1 MQEAAQGSVCVC
13 GGGGQ
18 WELCSGSQ
26 TSFPSPPSPQVYP
39 GGVGYI
45 RIDGSTPDIK
55 RKQAV
60 DRFQAAAADGEPAEG
75 SGGAAAAG
83 SSKGRGGT
91 SGSGGGGGTPPMRVA
106 LLSITAAGVGLTLTA
121 AEVRLVVV
129 GKGGGRAMRSCLDEG
144 DRGGMCEVVLVN
156 CAFAFRFACVDS
168 LPFTPLLIPLT
179 PLPITTSDHFRH
191 VFSWSCTG
199 TQAFCCRY

>member
-1 MQEAAQGSVCVC
+1 MHDGIDFLRGLLDTP
-13 GGGGQ
+13 GGGRMLVFCHHQSVMDAIEERLLKVGQ
-18 WELCSGSQ
+18 GRHRWGYRRRVQGRRGEGKGNSGSKM
-26 TSFPSPPSPQVYP
+26 SFTPPFPLPPSPQVYP

-91 SGSGGGGGTPPMRVA
+91 SGGGGTPPMRVA

-121 AEVRLVVV
+121 AEV
-129 GKGGGRAMRSCLDEG
+129 
-144 DRGGMCEVVLVN
+144 
-156 CAFAFRFACVDS
+156 
-168 LPFTPLLIPLT
+168 I
-179 PLPITTSDHFRH
+179 
-191 VFSWSCTG
+191 
-199 TQAFCCRY
+199 